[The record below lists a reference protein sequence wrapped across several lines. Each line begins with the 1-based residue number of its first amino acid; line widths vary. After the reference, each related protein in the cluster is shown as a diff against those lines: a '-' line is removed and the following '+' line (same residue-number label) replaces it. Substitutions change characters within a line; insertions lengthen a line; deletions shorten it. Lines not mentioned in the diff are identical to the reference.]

1 MNPRATVLG
10 LHEIQRGDIVYAVNG
25 VESDPLVS
33 DCLLHLRLNVTA
45 GEETTLGVI
54 RDGERLDMTVRTQRQ
69 LYRKSNAPGVPQ

>member
-1 MNPRATVLG
+1 MNPRAMVLE
-10 LHEIQRGDIVYAVNG
+10 LHEVRPGDVIYAVDG

-45 GEETTLGVI
+45 GNETTLGVI
-54 RDGERLDMTVRTQRQ
+54 RDGARLDMTVRTQRQ